1 MERGTGKETETGTR
15 RAAKGTITRA
25 WDRNRRTKIGRG
37 RQEQGEMDRD
47 RKYKQGLGQMDRN
60 RKGTEEQQYKDRNRD
75 RVTQTIT
82 EVQS

>member
-1 MERGTGKETETGTR
+1 
-15 RAAKGTITRA
+15 
-25 WDRNRRTKIGRG
+25 
-37 RQEQGEMDRD
+37 MDRD